1 MSSAKKEKKNRP
13 WLLQLAV
20 ISTALCLLGALI
32 VGLAYNLGDW
42 FNKEESPEQREQLV
56 TSDDS
61 KIKDVPSSRPVAQGA
76 YAQLDQVEYLKI
88 SQKHPYLRW
97 VSLDVGGKEPLKIK
111 IKDDQFDRF
120 EKALDQSD
128 EGDELKV
135 VIIEQEGELI
145 FEQLAKAPQPKDR
158 GRAKEITF
166 EEKETIAI
174 TREDEIVSFVVGDD
188 TFFYDLRRSKA
199 EEGERINELTG
210 LLQSGEKIPFNLR
223 VEDSRVVYIEPFEL
237 PGDKIVNQPKEQPAE
252 PLGRLFP
259 LKVKGAGSA
268 YFEPQ
273 QMRIQLPVNGTERK
287 AYTFKENEA
296 EKMKALYELLEKGEE
311 QIDLNIRLSEDGN
324 EITFLDFD
332 LPQEK
337 PVESLQKRI
346 ISPVSLQPIKKILFW
361 IPGVQKNGNW
371 KVDDSKKSF
380 IYKDVDVANF
390 LLSYFQEK

>member
-1 MSSAKKEKKNRP
+1 VQKKKRKKRP

-42 FNKEESPEQREQLV
+42 FNKEEFPEQSEQLV

-61 KIKDVPSSRPVAQGA
+61 KIKDVPSIRPVAKGA

-135 VIIEQEGELI
+135 VIIEQEGELT

-166 EEKETIAI
+166 EGEETIAI

-188 TFFYDLRRSKA
+188 TFFYDLRRAKA

-210 LLQSGEKIPFNLR
+210 LLQSGEKIPLNLR

-237 PGDKIVNQPKEQPAE
+237 PGDKIVNQPTVQPAE
-252 PLGRLFP
+252 TLGRLFP
-259 LKVKGAGSA
+259 LKVKGAG
-268 YFEPQ
+268 
-273 QMRIQLPVNGTERK
+273 VC
-287 AYTFKENEA
+287 
-296 EKMKALYELLEKGEE
+296 
-311 QIDLNIRLSEDGN
+311 
-324 EITFLDFD
+324 
-332 LPQEK
+332 
-337 PVESLQKRI
+337 
-346 ISPVSLQPIKKILFW
+346 LF
-361 IPGVQKNGNW
+361 
-371 KVDDSKKSF
+371 
-380 IYKDVDVANF
+380 
-390 LLSYFQEK
+390 